1 MKKPFIAAFF
11 VLLLASLACSVSNIE
26 MKTIDTQVVAISED
40 LPSNLGQ
47 TELSFN
53 MTGGSFNLSPGSSG
67 LVTGRITYN
76 VENWEP
82 QFTRSNNLYEIKQV
96 NPLNVSGIPTG
107 NTINEWELELSTALP
122 IDLSIEGGASENTF
136 NFTGLQLT
144 NLKIIQGASKTD
156 ILFDAP
162 NPQVMDDFS
171 FSTGASSA
179 TLTGLGYA
187 NFNTMTFSSGA
198 GDYTLDFTGAL
209 THDAAVDI
217 KATISNIT
225 IVIPDGMN
233 AAIVNN
239 GTVSNIN
246 TEGTW
251 LIKDDTY
258 TTMEDGNLLS
268 IKLDMAVG
276 NVTLIHNVQE

>member
-53 MTGGSFNLSPGSSG
+53 MTGGTFNLSPGSSG
-67 LVTGRITYN
+67 LVAGRITYN

-107 NTINEWELELSTALP
+107 NTINEWELALSTALP